1 MSEWVNEVC
10 VMDCSEGSRVYLQW
24 KGMEGN
30 EMTLKRG
37 SISQERI
44 LLRENEEGTGKINN
58 GNKFGKGE
66 SHDQRPRETSFSA
79 RVKESSL
86 TLAVFLS

>member
-10 VMDCSEGSRVYLQW
+10 VMDYNEGSRVYLQW

-44 LLRENEEGTGKINN
+44 LLRENEEGDGKIND

-66 SHDQRPRETSFSA
+66 SQDQRPRETSFSA
-79 RVKESSL
+79 PC
-86 TLAVFLS
+86 